1 MKPEV
6 RFWYLSLLLPIMAFN
21 IKSYYGFFIVGKV
34 FFFFFFNDLSI
45 LLIPSSWLGMWT
57 YICFSKCIYIYIQDG
72 TETLVFEY

>member
-1 MKPEV
+1 MA
-6 RFWYLSLLLPIMAFN
+6 SLLWE
-21 IKSYYGFFIVGKV
+21 K